1 MSHEP
6 NDYVLGLIKEN
17 LAEEFGREP
26 TKEEI
31 MTAFSDGPPT
41 RKIVTKTYM
50 CVNLSLEGTGTDTDE
65 IKEENSRILL
75 EAADRLGRFLQERLV
90 RHPREDG
97 STLMKNSFL
106 DRYDRSLQGK
116 DAVGIRVGIGGDSSW
131 EDEHEEVDV

>member
-41 RKIVTKTYM
+41 RKIVTKKYM
-50 CVNLSLEGTGTDTDE
+50 CVNLSLEGTGTDTDA

-90 RHPREDG
+90 RHPSMTG
-97 STLMKNSFL
+97 STLMRVR
-106 DRYDRSLQGK
+106 DYDRFQQEGGSC
-116 DAVGIRVGIGGDSSW
+116 IHIGIGGDSSW
-131 EDEHEEVDV
+131 EYEHEEVDV

>member
-6 NDYVLGLIKEN
+6 NDYVLGLIKES

-41 RKIVTKTYM
+41 RKIVTKTNM
-50 CVNLSLEGTGTDTDE
+50 CVNLSLEGTGTDTDA

-75 EAADRLGRFLQERLV
+75 EAADRLGKFLFERLV
-90 RHPREDG
+90 RDPSDAG
-97 STLMKNSFL
+97 STLTRKKGWVENS
-106 DRYDRSLQGK
+106 K
-116 DAVGIRVGIGGDSSW
+116 DIYIGIGGDSSW
-131 EDEHEEVDV
+131 EDEHYEVDV

>member
-6 NDYVLGLIKEN
+6 NDYVLGLIKES

-41 RKIVTKTYM
+41 RKIVTKKYM

-90 RHPREDG
+90 RHPSEDG

-106 DRYDRSLQGK
+106 DRYDRTPQWK

>member
-41 RKIVTKTYM
+41 RKIVTKKYM

-90 RHPREDG
+90 RHPSEDG

-106 DRYDRSLQGK
+106 DRYDRTPQWK

-131 EDEHEEVDV
+131 VDEHEEVDV

>member
-26 TKEEI
+26 TTKEI
-31 MTAFSDGPPT
+31 MKAFSDGPPT
-41 RKIVTKTYM
+41 RKIVTKKYM
-50 CVNLSLEGTGTDTDE
+50 CVNLSLEGTGTDTDA

-90 RHPREDG
+90 RDPSDAG
-97 STLMKNSFL
+97 STRKGLHLTRKKGWVENS
-106 DRYDRSLQGK
+106 K
-116 DAVGIRVGIGGDSSW
+116 DIYIGIGGDSSW
-131 EDEHEEVDV
+131 EDEHEEVDA

>member
-6 NDYVLGLIKEN
+6 NDYVLELIKVS

-31 MTAFSDGPPT
+31 MKAFSDGPPT
-41 RKIVTKTYM
+41 RKIVTKTYIS
-50 CVNLSLEGTGTDTDE
+50 VNLSMAGTGTDTDT

-90 RHPREDG
+90 RHPSKAG
-97 STLMKNSFL
+97 STL
-106 DRYDRSLQGK
+106 
-116 DAVGIRVGIGGDSSW
+116 IRDTGNATLMRERNPDVEYIHIGIGGNSSW
-131 EDEHEEVDV
+131 EDEHDEVDV